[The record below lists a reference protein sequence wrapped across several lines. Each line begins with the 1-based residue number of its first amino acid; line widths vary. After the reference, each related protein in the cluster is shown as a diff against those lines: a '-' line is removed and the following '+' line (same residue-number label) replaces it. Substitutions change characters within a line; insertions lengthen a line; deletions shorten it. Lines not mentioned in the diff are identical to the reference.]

1 MRQRLLFAGVGGQ
14 GVLTGAQILAK
25 AFLAKGEHVIMS
37 EVHGMAQRGG
47 SVICTICVGDVTSP
61 LIADGSADAI
71 ISMEPAEALRSIQ
84 TLGPEGIVLTGINP
98 VIPPNVSMG
107 YHEYPPLEDIF
118 GELERH
124 GTLIKIDALSLA
136 KKAGNVITKNIVL
149 LGALA
154 ATGIMA
160 LTQKELLTAV
170 RVNVPEKYLSMNERS
185 FMAGFN
191 AVDKQF

>member
-1 MRQRLLFAGVGGQ
+1 
-14 GVLTGAQILAK
+14 
-25 AFLAKGEHVIMS
+25 
-37 EVHGMAQRGG
+37 MAQRGG
-47 SVICTICVGDVTSP
+47 SVICTICVGDVASP
-61 LIADGSADAI
+61 LIADGAADAI
-71 ISMEPAEALRSIQ
+71 VSMEPAEALRSIQ
-84 TLGPEGIVLTGINP
+84 KLGPEGIVLTGINP
-98 VIPPNVSMG
+98 VIPSNVSMG

-118 GELERH
+118 GDLERH

-154 ATGIMA
+154 ATGIMT

-170 RVNVPEKYLSMNERS
+170 RVNVPEKHLSVNERS